1 MALLLQCVKSMNKR
15 KVDFIVDLLKSKI
28 NVGDKERLFSL
39 AALELK
45 AMSNSDVDLRKDI
58 DELKQIVNSRQ
69 TELAKVEVVKNKIV
83 DSAPG
88 AEKST
93 NMEVSEIN
101 YGNINESETHSSK
114 TVMKH
119 DPRAVTEFLH
129 NFRQNTDLK
138 WTTHNWDETKYDT
151 IQDFIDALN
160 TSKEY
165 QKLFSLNVRLYNLIN
180 YFIYSPKTP
189 LDDVGIPKYGWEGLG
204 EIKIGWQF
212 PNSLLIGWS
221 RENYD
226 NKEQRKYPFEYDLPK
241 DFQPKKPVKGK
252 MIQTFE
258 NVVDL
263 FKTEIQFRESY
274 LYDELNKR
282 KSAMKDF
289 SMTGLESFL
298 QLDFYTYTRGV
309 LGAIDEILRQVKRN
323 EAHKTII
330 FSHRLSDDKLIIDIT
345 HANSFPTRR
354 LNTKNLFSFLGGGLQ
369 AIAEQLFSL
378 CNFSVLSKFKN
389 EENCDVSGELGI
401 TFVGT
406 LGELNGKSIVL
417 KTPPTFNALDSVP
430 NGFTYRLS
438 FYL

>member
-1 MALLLQCVKSMNKR
+1 MNNK
-15 KVDFIVDLLKSKI
+15 KVDFIADLLKSKKI
-28 NVGDKERLFSL
+28 SANDKERLFSL
-39 AALELK
+39 SVLELK
-45 AMSNSDVDLRKDI
+45 AMSNSDIDLRKDI
-58 DELKQIVNSRQ
+58 DELKQIVYSRQ
-69 TELAKVEVVKNKIV
+69 TELPKVEVVADKIV
-83 DSAPG
+83 LEAANEKRTDTDIDIKLPEITYESVNQNEGHGNKTLMTHAP
-88 AEKST
+88 
-93 NMEVSEIN
+93 
-101 YGNINESETHSSK
+101 K
-114 TVMKH
+114 T
-119 DPRAVTEFLH
+119 VTEFLD

-151 IQDFIDALN
+151 IQDFIDGLN
-160 TSKEY
+160 ASKEY

-189 LDDVGIPKYGWEGLG
+189 LDDAGVPKYGWEGLG
-204 EIKIGWQF
+204 DIKIGWQF
-212 PNSLLIGWS
+212 PSSLLIAWS

-241 DFQPKKPVKGK
+241 GFRPKRPVKGK

-263 FKTEIQFRESY
+263 FKTEIQFRDHY

-282 KSAMKDF
+282 RSRMKDF
-289 SMTGLESFL
+289 SIIGLESFP

-309 LGAIDEILRQVKRN
+309 LGAIDEILQQVKKN
-323 EAHKTII
+323 ETHKTII
-330 FSHRLSDDKLIIDIT
+330 FSQRVSDDRLIIDIT
-345 HANSFPTRR
+345 HADSFPSRM
-354 LNTKNLFSFLGGGLQ
+354 LNTKNLSSFLGGGLQ

-389 EENCDVSGELGI
+389 EENSDVSGELCI
-401 TFVGT
+401 TYNGT

-417 KTPPTFNALDSVP
+417 KTSPTFKALDSVP
-430 NGFTYRLS
+430 VGFTYRLS